1 MKKLVVVGLSILAL
15 AGCRGPQTLEP
26 MTDFD
31 ANAASIINKKGSGT
45 VSGQAFLKQAGGG
58 VVTCAGNEVALIP
71 ATDYATQ
78 RLRMIFGSSDY
89 GYRDQFTQAVS
100 KAEERAYYELR
111 RYTVC
116 DAQGNF
122 VFKGVASGTYYLM
135 SEVVWSVNQYRNAG
149 GGLMHKVEVKNGRN
163 SEVIMTNKFISDA

>member
-31 ANAASIINKKGSGT
+31 TNAASIINKKGSGSI
-45 VSGQAFLKQAGGG
+45 SGQAFLKQAGGG
-58 VVTCAGNEVALIP
+58 VVTCAGNEVELIP

-78 RLRMIFGSSDY
+78 RLRMMYGSDDY
-89 GYRDQFTQAVS
+89 GYRNMAMQGVTR
-100 KAEERAYYELR
+100 AEEDSYYTMTRNSL
-111 RYTVC
+111 C

-122 VFKGVASGTYYLM
+122 TFKGVASGTYYVTT
-135 SEVVWSVNQYRNAG
+135 SVTWAVNQYRYAG
-149 GGLMHKVEVKNGRN
+149 GTLMHKVEVKSGRN
-163 SEVIMTNKFISDA
+163 AELILTDKFIGGA

>member
-1 MKKLVVVGLSILAL
+1 MKKLVVIGLSVLAL
-15 AGCRGPQTLEP
+15 AGCRGPATLEP

-89 GYRDQFTQAVS
+89 GYKDQFTQDVT
-100 KAEERAYYELR
+100 KAKNGSYYEMR
-111 RYTVC
+111 RYAVC

-122 VFKGVASGTYYLM
+122 VFKEVASGTYYLM
-135 SEVVWSVNQYRNAG
+135 TSVLWSVTQYRNAG
-149 GGLMHKVEVKNGRN
+149 GSLMHKVEVKNGRN
-163 SEVIMTNKFISDA
+163 SEVLMTDKFIDDA